1 MKKSV
6 VALAVLGAFTGLASA
21 QSSVTLY
28 GRLDANVGAVDPG
41 TRGKAAASAEEGE
54 SVTKMNDGGTSGLGA
69 SRFGMRGVEDLGDGV
84 KAYFKLESQ
93 ISVDNGANGGATQT
107 STNSMFNREAYV
119 GIGSLTWGD
128 IRLGRLET
136 LSREVNRTINDAS
149 DDNQLTMSEVIDTS
163 NAVQTGYFQNRTYF
177 NNFGTRVDNAIS
189 YRSPSFMGMAQ
200 MIAIYSL
207 GESAAAPT
215 GNTNTAFGQTT
226 AFPTSTTNTL
236 VKGNIASY
244 TGVGFIVTAGPL
256 SADMIYE
263 QLNGGGNGGASS
275 KTGTIGANYDLGFA
289 KVYAA
294 YQDGTDV
301 TQAFGANAMTVFA
314 PAAGKTTTATG
325 STAYQNSGV
334 DLKAS
339 NFGVKVPV
347 GKWTFVA
354 QYTQSELSGNKLES
368 SVWDQQTVNQSKY
381 GMSAAY
387 ALSKR
392 TTVYGVVIGRSG
404 DHDEY
409 FNRKNEYNIGLAHTF

>member
-28 GRLDANVGAVDPG
+28 GRLDANVGTVDPG
-41 TRGKAAASAEEGE
+41 SMGKAGSSAKVGE
-54 SVTKMNDGGTSGLGA
+54 SVTKMSDGGTSGLGA
-69 SRFGMRGVEDLGDGV
+69 SRFGMRGTEDLGDGL

-93 ISVDNGANGGATQT
+93 VSVDNGANGGATQT

-119 GIGSLTWGD
+119 GIGSSTWGD

-149 DDNQLTMSEVIDTS
+149 DDNQLTMSEVIDTTTPS
-163 NAVQTGYFQNRTYF
+163 VTAAYRQNRVFF

-189 YRSPSFMGMAQ
+189 YRSPIFVGVAQ
-200 MIAIYSL
+200 MIATYSF

-215 GNTNTAFGQTT
+215 GNTNTAFGG
-226 AFPTSTTNTL
+226 TNTL

-244 TGVGFIVTAGPL
+244 TGIGFIVTAGPL

-263 QLNGGGNGGASS
+263 QLNGNGTAGAAS

-289 KVYAA
+289 KIYAA
-294 YQDGTDV
+294 YQDGSDV
-301 TQAFGANAMTVFA
+301 TQAFGANSMTVFT
-314 PAAGKTTTATG
+314 GGTG
-325 STAYQNSGV
+325 STAGKSSGV

-339 NFGVKVPV
+339 NFGVKAPV

-354 QYTQSELSGNKLES
+354 QYTQSELSGANIAN
-368 SVWDQQTVNQSKY
+368 SVWGNGGATNEVNQSKY

-392 TTVYGVVIGRSG
+392 TTIYGVMIGRSG
-404 DHDEY
+404 DNDEY

>member
-6 VALAVLGAFTGLASA
+6 VALAVLGVFTGLASA

-28 GRLDANVGAVDPG
+28 GRVDANVGSVDPG
-41 TRGKAAASAEEGE
+41 SEGFAGKGVGVKKGE
-54 SVTKMNDGGTSGLGA
+54 SVAKMSDGGTSGLGA
-69 SRFGMRGVEDLGDGV
+69 SRFGMRGTEDLGDGL

-93 ISVDNGANGGATQT
+93 IEIDTGANGGATQT

-119 GIGSLTWGD
+119 GLGSTTWGD
-128 IRLGRLET
+128 IRFGRLET

-149 DDNQLTMSEVIDTS
+149 DDNQLTMSEVIDTTS
-163 NAVQTGYFQNRTYF
+163 PAGSAMYKQNRVFF
-177 NNFGTRVDNAIS
+177 NTFGMRVDNAIS
-189 YRSPSFMGMAQ
+189 YRSPSFMGIAQ
-200 MIAIYSL
+200 MIATYSF
-207 GESAAAPT
+207 GENAAAPT
-215 GNTNTAFGQTT
+215 GNTNTAFGSTD
-226 AFPTSTTNTL
+226 TSI
-236 VKGNIASY
+236 KGNIASY

-263 QLNGGGNGGASS
+263 QLNGNGTSGSAS
-275 KTGTIGANYDLGFA
+275 KTGTIGGNYDLGFA
-289 KVYAA
+289 KIYAA

-301 TQAFGANAMTVFA
+301 TQAFGQNAMTTFT
-314 PAAGKTTTATG
+314 GGTG
-325 STAYQNSGV
+325 SVAGSSSGV

-354 QYTQSELSGNKLES
+354 QYTQSELSGSNVANSIWGDDEIS
-368 SVWDQQTVNQSKY
+368 QAKY

-392 TTVYGVVIGRSG
+392 TAIYGVVIGRSG
-404 DHDEY
+404 DQDEY

>member
-28 GRLDANVGAVDPG
+28 GRLDANVGSVDPG
-41 TRGKAAASAEEGE
+41 NLGKAGKNASVGE
-54 SVTKMNDGGTSGLGA
+54 SVTGLSDGGNGGLGA
-69 SRFGMRGVEDLGDGV
+69 SRFGMRGTEDLGDGL

-93 ISVDNGANGGATQT
+93 IAVDTGANGGATQT
-107 STNSMFNREAYV
+107 STNAMFNREAYV
-119 GIGSLTWGD
+119 ALGSTTWGD
-128 IRLGRLET
+128 IRFGRLET

-149 DDNQLTMSEVIDTS
+149 GENQLNMSEVIGT
-163 NAVQTGYFQNRTYF
+163 NRTQTGYNQNLTYF

-189 YRSPSFMGMAQ
+189 YRSPSFMGIAQ
-200 MIAIYSL
+200 MIATYSF
-207 GESAAAPT
+207 GENAAAPT
-215 GNTNTAFGQTT
+215 GNSNTAFTGDT
-226 AFPTSTTNTL
+226 AVT
-236 VKGNIASY
+236 GNLASY

-256 SADMIYE
+256 SADLVYE
-263 QLNGGGNGGASS
+263 QLNGGGTSGAAS

-289 KVYAA
+289 KIYAA

-301 TQAFGANAMTVFA
+301 TQAFGANAMTIFNGTG
-314 PAAGKTTTATG
+314 AASAG
-325 STAYQNSGV
+325 STAGSNSGV

-354 QYTQSELSGNKLES
+354 QYTQSELSGGNLAS
-368 SVWDQQTVNQSKY
+368 SVWGENEVSQAKY
-381 GMSAAY
+381 GMSAEY

-392 TTVYGVVIGRSG
+392 TSVYGVVVGRSG
-404 DHDEY
+404 DQDEY

>member
-28 GRLDANVGAVDPG
+28 GRLDANVGSVDPG
-41 TRGKAAASAEEGE
+41 NLGKAGKNASVGE
-54 SVTKMNDGGTSGLGA
+54 SVTGLSDGGNGGLGA
-69 SRFGMRGVEDLGDGV
+69 SRFGMRGTEDLGDGL

-93 ISVDNGANGGATQT
+93 IAVDTGANGGATQT
-107 STNSMFNREAYV
+107 SSNAMFNREAYV
-119 GIGSLTWGD
+119 ALGSTTWGD
-128 IRLGRLET
+128 IRFGRLET

-149 DDNQLTMSEVIDTS
+149 GENQLNMSEVIGT
-163 NAVQTGYFQNRTYF
+163 NRTQTGYNQNLTYF

-189 YRSPSFMGMAQ
+189 YRSPSFMGIAQ
-200 MIAIYSL
+200 MIATYSF
-207 GESAAAPT
+207 GENAAAPT
-215 GNTNTAFGQTT
+215 GNSNTAFTGDT
-226 AFPTSTTNTL
+226 AVT
-236 VKGNIASY
+236 GNLASY

-256 SADMIYE
+256 SADLVYE
-263 QLNGGGNGGASS
+263 QLNGGGTSGAAS

-289 KVYAA
+289 KIYAA

-301 TQAFGANAMTVFA
+301 TQAFGANAMTIFN
-314 PAAGKTTTATG
+314 GTGTASAG
-325 STAYQNSGV
+325 STAGSNSGV

-354 QYTQSELSGNKLES
+354 QYTQSELSGGNLAS
-368 SVWDQQTVNQSKY
+368 SVWGENEVSQAKY
-381 GMSAAY
+381 GMSAEY

-392 TTVYGVVIGRSG
+392 TSVYGVVVGRSG
-404 DHDEY
+404 DQDEY

>member
-41 TRGKAAASAEEGE
+41 SKGLAGKSARVGE
-54 SVTKMNDGGTSGLGA
+54 SVTKMNDGGTGGLGA
-69 SRFGMRGVEDLGDGV
+69 SRFGMRGVEDLGDGL

-93 ISVDNGANGGATQT
+93 ISLDSGSNGGATQT

-119 GIGSLTWGD
+119 GLGSSTWGD

-149 DDNQLTMSEVIDTS
+149 GENQLNISEVIDT
-163 NAVQTGYFQNRTYF
+163 NAKQSGYYQNRTYF

-200 MIAIYSL
+200 MIATYSL
-207 GESAAAPT
+207 SESAAAPS
-215 GNTNTAFGQTT
+215 GNTGTAFTGQT
-226 AFPTSTTNTL
+226 APA
-236 VKGNIASY
+236 GNVASY

-256 SADMIYE
+256 SADLVYE
-263 QLNGGGNGGASS
+263 QLNGGGQGGGAYA

-289 KVYAA
+289 KIYAA
-294 YQDGTDV
+294 YQDGSDV
-301 TQAFGANAMTVFA
+301 TQAFGANAETTFGTSA
-314 PAAGKTTTATG
+314 GNTKANTGKTSNYA
-325 STAYQNSGV
+325 SGV

-339 NFGVKVPV
+339 NFGVKAPF

-354 QYTQSELSGNKLES
+354 QYTQSELSGNALLK
-368 SVWDQQTVNQSKY
+368 SVWGDDKVNQSKY
-381 GMSAAY
+381 GLSAEY
-387 ALSKR
+387 AFSKR
-392 TTVYGVVIGRSG
+392 TSVYGVVIGRSG

-409 FNRKNEYNIGLAHTF
+409 LNRKNEYNIGLAHTF

>member
-28 GRLDANVGAVDPG
+28 GRVDANMGSVDPG
-41 TRGKAAASAEEGE
+41 SEGFAGKGKGVNKGE
-54 SVTKMNDGGTSGLGA
+54 SVAKMSDGGTSGLGA
-69 SRFGMRGVEDLGDGV
+69 SRFGMRGVEDLGGGL

-93 ISVDNGANGGATQT
+93 ISVDTGANGGATQT

-119 GIGSLTWGD
+119 ALGSTTWGD
-128 IRLGRLET
+128 IRFGRLET

-149 DDNQLTMSEVIDTS
+149 DDNQLTMSEVIDTTS
-163 NAVQTGYFQNRTYF
+163 PTVSPAATYRQNRVLF

-189 YRSPSFMGMAQ
+189 YRSPSFMGIAQ
-200 MIAIYSL
+200 MIATYSF

-215 GNTNTAFGQTT
+215 GNSNTAFG
-226 AFPTSTTNTL
+226 STNTSI
-236 VKGNIASY
+236 VGNIASY

-263 QLNGGGNGGASS
+263 QLNGNGTGGPAS
-275 KTGTIGANYDLGFA
+275 KTGTIGGNYDLGFA
-289 KVYAA
+289 KIYAA

-301 TQAFGANAMTVFA
+301 TQAFGANAMTIF
-314 PAAGKTTTATG
+314 GSGGSTG
-325 STAYQNSGV
+325 SVAGENSGV

-354 QYTQSELSGNKLES
+354 QYTQSELSGNNLAN
-368 SVWDQQTVNQSKY
+368 SVWDSNEISQVKY

-404 DHDEY
+404 DQDEY

>member
-6 VALAVLGAFTGLASA
+6 VALAVLGVFTGLASA

-28 GRLDANVGAVDPG
+28 GRVDANVGSVDPG
-41 TRGKAAASAEEGE
+41 SEGFAGKGVGVKKGE
-54 SVTKMNDGGTSGLGA
+54 SVAKMSDGGTSGLGA
-69 SRFGMRGVEDLGDGV
+69 SRFGMRGTEDLGDGL

-93 ISVDNGANGGATQT
+93 IQIDTGANGGATQT

-119 GIGSLTWGD
+119 GLGSTTWGD
-128 IRLGRLET
+128 IRFGRLET

-149 DDNQLTMSEVIDTS
+149 DDNQLTMSEVIDTTS
-163 NAVQTGYFQNRTYF
+163 PAGSARYKQNRVFF
-177 NNFGTRVDNAIS
+177 NTFGTRVDNAIS
-189 YRSPSFMGMAQ
+189 YRSPSFMGIAQ
-200 MIAIYSL
+200 MIATYSF
-207 GESAAAPT
+207 GENAAAPT
-215 GNTNTAFGQTT
+215 GNTNTAFGSTD
-226 AFPTSTTNTL
+226 TSI
-236 VKGNIASY
+236 KGNIASY

-263 QLNGGGNGGASS
+263 QLNGNGTSGSAS
-275 KTGTIGANYDLGFA
+275 KTGTIGGNYDLGFA
-289 KVYAA
+289 KIYAA

-301 TQAFGANAMTVFA
+301 TQAFGQNAMTTFT
-314 PAAGKTTTATG
+314 GGTG
-325 STAYQNSGV
+325 SVAGSNSGV

-354 QYTQSELSGNKLES
+354 QYTQSELSGSNVANSIWGDDEIS
-368 SVWDQQTVNQSKY
+368 QAKY

-392 TTVYGVVIGRSG
+392 TAIYGVVIGRSG
-404 DHDEY
+404 DQDEY
-409 FNRKNEYNIGLAHTF
+409 FNRKNEYNIGLAHSF

>member
-28 GRLDANVGAVDPG
+28 GRVDANVGSVDPG
-41 TRGKAAASAEEGE
+41 SMGLAGKNAKVGE
-54 SVTKMNDGGTSGLGA
+54 SVAGMNDGGSGGLGA
-69 SRFGMRGVEDLGDGV
+69 SRFGMRGTEDLGDGL

-93 ISVDNGANGGATQT
+93 IAVDTGANGGATQT

-119 GIGSLTWGD
+119 ALGSTTWGD
-128 IRLGRLET
+128 IRFGRLET

-149 DDNQLTMSEVIDTS
+149 GENQLNISEVIGT
-163 NAVQTGYFQNRTYF
+163 NRKQTGYNQNLAYF
-177 NNFGTRVDNAIS
+177 NNFGTRVDNAFS
-189 YRSPSFMGMAQ
+189 YRSPSFMGIAQ
-200 MIAIYSL
+200 MIATYSF
-207 GESAAAPT
+207 GEKAAAPT
-215 GNTNTAFGQTT
+215 GNATAAFSGNTT
-226 AFPTSTTNTL
+226 AA
-236 VKGNIASY
+236 GNIASY

-256 SADMIYE
+256 SADLVYE
-263 QLNGGGNGGASS
+263 QINGNGTSGSAS

-289 KVYAA
+289 KIYAA

-301 TQAFGANAMTVFA
+301 TQAFGANAMTTFN
-314 PAAGKTTTATG
+314 KNTG
-325 STAYQNSGV
+325 STVGSKSGV

-354 QYTQSELSGNKLES
+354 QYTQSELSGSNLAK
-368 SVWDQQTVNQSKY
+368 SVWLDSEVSQAKY
-381 GMSAAY
+381 GMSAEY

-392 TTVYGVVIGRSG
+392 TSLYGVVIGRSG
-404 DHDEY
+404 DQDEY

>member
-28 GRLDANVGAVDPG
+28 GRLDANVGTVDPG
-41 TRGKAAASAEEGE
+41 SKGSAGKNANPGE
-54 SVTKMNDGGTSGLGA
+54 SVTKMSDGGTSGLGA

-119 GIGSLTWGD
+119 GVGSTTWGD
-128 IRLGRLET
+128 VRFGRLET
-136 LSREVNRTINDAS
+136 LSREVNRLINDAS
-149 DDNQLTMSEVIDTS
+149 DDNQLTMSEVIET
-163 NAVQTGYFQNRTYF
+163 NKTQTGYNQNRVLF
-177 NNFGTRVDNAIS
+177 NTFGTRVDNAIS
-189 YRSPSFMGMAQ
+189 YRSPIFVGVAQ
-200 MIAIYSL
+200 MIATYSF
-207 GESAAAPT
+207 GESAAAPS
-215 GNTNTAFGQTT
+215 GNATT
-226 AFPTSTTNTL
+226 AFTGNSTAA
-236 VKGNIASY
+236 GNIASY

-263 QLNGGGNGGASS
+263 QVNGGGTSGAAS

-289 KVYAA
+289 KIYAA

-301 TQAFGANAMTVFA
+301 TQAFGANSMTVFN
-314 PAAGKTTTATG
+314 KNTG
-325 STAYQNSGV
+325 SSAVNSSGV

-339 NFGVKVPV
+339 NYGVKVPV

-354 QYTQSELSGNKLES
+354 QYTQSELSGNASNLGALTSTWKTNEL
-368 SVWDQQTVNQSKY
+368 NQSKY

-392 TTVYGVVIGRSG
+392 TTIYGVAIGRSG
-404 DHDEY
+404 DQDEW

>member
-1 MKKSV
+1 M
-6 VALAVLGAFTGLASA
+6 
-21 QSSVTLY
+21 
-28 GRLDANVGAVDPG
+28 
-41 TRGKAAASAEEGE
+41 GKAGSSAKVGE
-54 SVTKMNDGGTSGLGA
+54 SVTKMSDGGTSGLGA
-69 SRFGMRGVEDLGDGV
+69 SRFGMRGTEDLGDGL

-93 ISVDNGANGGATQT
+93 VSVDNGANGGATQT

-119 GIGSLTWGD
+119 GIGSSTWGD

-163 NAVQTGYFQNRTYF
+163 NIVQTGYFQNRTYF

-189 YRSPSFMGMAQ
+189 YRSPIFVGVAQ
-200 MIAIYSL
+200 MIATYSF

-226 AFPTSTTNTL
+226 AAPTSSTNTN

-244 TGVGFIVTAGPL
+244 TGIGFIVTAGPL

-263 QLNGGGNGGASS
+263 QLNGNGTSGAAS

-289 KVYAA
+289 KIYAA
-294 YQDGTDV
+294 YQDGSDV
-301 TQAFGANAMTVFA
+301 TQAFGANAMTIF
-314 PAAGKTTTATG
+314 GTTAGNVTANTG
-325 STAYQNSGV
+325 RTNNSASGV

-339 NFGVKVPV
+339 NYGIKAPV

-354 QYTQSELSGNKLES
+354 QYTQSELSGTSLSN
-368 SVWDQQTVNQSKY
+368 SVWDNDTVKQSKY

-392 TTVYGVVIGRSG
+392 TTIYGVMIGRSG
-404 DHDEY
+404 DNDEY

>member
-28 GRLDANVGAVDPG
+28 GRVDANMGAVDPG
-41 TRGKAAASAEEGE
+41 SLGKAGKNADVGK
-54 SVTKMNDGGTSGLGA
+54 SVAKMSDGGTGGLGA
-69 SRFGMRGVEDLGDGV
+69 SRFGMRGTEDLGDGL

-93 ISVDNGANGGATQT
+93 ISVDTGANGGATQT
-107 STNSMFNREAYV
+107 STNAMFNREAYV
-119 GIGSLTWGD
+119 ALGSTTWGD
-128 IRLGRLET
+128 IRFGRLET

-149 DDNQLTMSEVIDTS
+149 DDNQLTMSEVIET
-163 NAVQTGYFQNRTYF
+163 NRKQTGYNQNLTYF

-189 YRSPSFMGMAQ
+189 YRSPSFMGIAQ
-200 MIAIYSL
+200 MIATYSF
-207 GESAAAPT
+207 GEKAAAPT
-215 GNTNTAFGQTT
+215 GNATAAFNGNTSA
-226 AFPTSTTNTL
+226 A
-236 VKGNIASY
+236 GNIASY
-244 TGVGFIVTAGPL
+244 AGVGFIVTAGPL

-263 QLNGGGNGGASS
+263 QLNGNGTSGSAS
-275 KTGTIGANYDLGFA
+275 KTGTIGGNYDLGFA
-289 KVYAA
+289 KIYAA

-301 TQAFGANAMTVFA
+301 TQAFGVNSMTTF
-314 PAAGKTTTATG
+314 GTTAGNTTANTG
-325 STAYQNSGV
+325 RADNAATGV

-354 QYTQSELSGNKLES
+354 QYTQSELSGTNLAQ
-368 SVWDQQTVNQSKY
+368 SVWGTNEVSQAKY

-404 DHDEY
+404 DQDEY

>member
-28 GRLDANVGAVDPG
+28 GRLDANVGSVDPG
-41 TRGKAAASAEEGE
+41 NLGKAGRNASVGE
-54 SVTKMNDGGTSGLGA
+54 SVTGLSDGGNGGLGA
-69 SRFGMRGVEDLGDGV
+69 SRFGMRGTEDLGDGL

-93 ISVDNGANGGATQT
+93 IAVDTGANGGATQT
-107 STNSMFNREAYV
+107 STNAMFNREAYV
-119 GIGSLTWGD
+119 ALGSTTWGD
-128 IRLGRLET
+128 IRFGRLET

-149 DDNQLTMSEVIDTS
+149 GENQLNMSEVIGT
-163 NAVQTGYFQNRTYF
+163 NRTQTGYNQNLTYF

-189 YRSPSFMGMAQ
+189 YRSPSFMGIAQ
-200 MIAIYSL
+200 MIATYSF
-207 GESAAAPT
+207 GENAAAPT
-215 GNTNTAFGQTT
+215 GNSNTAFTGDT
-226 AFPTSTTNTL
+226 AVT
-236 VKGNIASY
+236 GNLASY

-256 SADMIYE
+256 SADLVYE
-263 QLNGGGNGGASS
+263 QLNGGGTSGAAS

-289 KVYAA
+289 KIYAA

-301 TQAFGANAMTVFA
+301 TQAFGANAMTIFNGTG
-314 PAAGKTTTATG
+314 AASAG
-325 STAYQNSGV
+325 STAGSNSGV

-354 QYTQSELSGNKLES
+354 QYTQSELSGGNLAS
-368 SVWDQQTVNQSKY
+368 SVWGENEVSQAKY
-381 GMSAAY
+381 GMSAEY

-392 TTVYGVVIGRSG
+392 TSVYGVVVGRSG
-404 DHDEY
+404 DQDEY

>member
-28 GRLDANVGAVDPG
+28 GRVDANVGSVDPG
-41 TRGKAAASAEEGE
+41 SLGQVTKNAKVGE
-54 SVTKMNDGGTSGLGA
+54 SVAGMNDGGVGGLGA
-69 SRFGMRGVEDLGDGV
+69 SRFGMRGTEDLGDGL

-93 ISVDNGANGGATQT
+93 IAVDTGANGGATQT

-119 GIGSLTWGD
+119 ALGSTTWGD
-128 IRLGRLET
+128 IRFGRLET

-149 DDNQLTMSEVIDTS
+149 DDNQLTMSEVIGT
-163 NAVQTGYFQNRTYF
+163 NRKQTGYNQNLVYF

-189 YRSPSFMGMAQ
+189 YRSPSFMGIAQ
-200 MIAIYSL
+200 MIATYSF
-207 GESAAAPT
+207 GEKAAAPT
-215 GNTNTAFGQTT
+215 GNATAAFSGNTGAAGT
-226 AFPTSTTNTL
+226 
-236 VKGNIASY
+236 IASY

-263 QLNGGGNGGASS
+263 QINGNGTSGSAS
-275 KTGTIGANYDLGFA
+275 KTGTIGGNYDLGFA
-289 KVYAA
+289 KIYAA

-301 TQAFGANAMTVFA
+301 TQAFGANAMTTFNS
-314 PAAGKTTTATG
+314 GTG
-325 STAYQNSGV
+325 STVGSKSGV

-354 QYTQSELSGNKLES
+354 QYTQSELSGSNLAS
-368 SVWDQQTVNQSKY
+368 SVWADSEVSQAKY
-381 GMSAAY
+381 GMSAEY

-392 TTVYGVVIGRSG
+392 TSLYGVVIGRSG
-404 DHDEY
+404 DQDEY

>member
-28 GRLDANVGAVDPG
+28 GRLDANVGSVDPG
-41 TRGKAAASAEEGE
+41 NKGKAGSSARVGE
-54 SVTKMNDGGTSGLGA
+54 AVTKMNDGANGGLGA

-93 ISVDNGANGGATQT
+93 IAADTGANGGATQT

-119 GIGSLTWGD
+119 GLGSSTWGD

-149 DDNQLTMSEVIDTS
+149 GENQLNISEVIDTS
-163 NAVQTGYFQNRTYF
+163 GAVTQTGASGYNQNLTYF

-189 YRSPSFMGMAQ
+189 YRSPSFMGLAQ
-200 MIAIYSL
+200 MIATYSFS
-207 GESAAAPT
+207 ESAAAPT
-215 GNTNTAFGQTT
+215 GNSNTAFG
-226 AFPTSTTNTL
+226 STNTL
-236 VKGNIASY
+236 VKGNIAAY
-244 TGVGFIVTAGPL
+244 MGVGFIVTAGPL
-256 SADMIYE
+256 SADLVYE
-263 QLNGGGNGGASS
+263 QLNGGGQGGGAFS

-289 KVYAA
+289 KLFAA

-301 TQAFGANAMTVFA
+301 TQAFGQNAMTVFTGGTGSI
-314 PAAGKTTTATG
+314 AGK
-325 STAYQNSGV
+325 NSGV

-339 NFGVKVPV
+339 NYGVKAPF
-347 GKWTFVA
+347 GKWTFIA
-354 QYTQSELSGNKLES
+354 QYTQSELSGNNLLK
-368 SVWDQQTVNQSKY
+368 SVWGDDQIRQSKY
-381 GMSAAY
+381 GMSAEY

-392 TTVYGVVIGRSG
+392 TSVYGVVIGRSG
-404 DHDEY
+404 DQDEY

>member
-28 GRLDANVGAVDPG
+28 GRLDANVGSVDPG
-41 TRGKAAASAEEGE
+41 SLGKAGKNASVGE
-54 SVTKMNDGGTSGLGA
+54 SVAGLSDGGNGGLGA
-69 SRFGMRGVEDLGDGV
+69 SRFGMRGTEDLGDGL

-93 ISVDNGANGGATQT
+93 IAVDTGANGGATQT

-119 GIGSLTWGD
+119 ALGSTTWGD
-128 IRLGRLET
+128 IRFGRLET

-149 DDNQLTMSEVIDTS
+149 GENQLNISEVIAT
-163 NAVQTGYFQNRTYF
+163 NRNQTGYNQNLTYF

-189 YRSPSFMGMAQ
+189 YRSPSFMGIAQ
-200 MIAIYSL
+200 MIATYSF
-207 GESAAAPT
+207 GENASAPT
-215 GNTNTAFGQTT
+215 GNATA
-226 AFPTSTTNTL
+226 AFTGDTL
-236 VKGNIASY
+236 TRGNIASY

-256 SADMIYE
+256 SADMVYE
-263 QLNGGGNGGASS
+263 QLNGGGTSGAAS

-289 KVYAA
+289 KIYAA

-301 TQAFGANAMTVFA
+301 TQAFGANAMTIFN
-314 PAAGKTTTATG
+314 GTGTASSG
-325 STAYQNSGV
+325 STAGSNSGV

-354 QYTQSELSGNKLES
+354 QYTQSELSGSNLVR
-368 SVWDQQTVNQSKY
+368 SVWGDDEVSQAKY
-381 GMSAAY
+381 GMSAEY

-392 TTVYGVVIGRSG
+392 TSVYGVVVGRSG
-404 DHDEY
+404 DQDEY

>member
-6 VALAVLGAFTGLASA
+6 VALAVLGVFTGLASA

-28 GRLDANVGAVDPG
+28 GRVDANVGSVDPG
-41 TRGKAAASAEEGE
+41 SEGFAGKGKGVKKGE
-54 SVTKMNDGGTSGLGA
+54 SVAKMSDGGTSGLGA
-69 SRFGMRGVEDLGDGV
+69 SRFGMRGTEDLGDGL

-93 ISVDNGANGGATQT
+93 IQIDTGANGGATQT

-119 GIGSLTWGD
+119 GLGSTTWGD
-128 IRLGRLET
+128 IRFGRLET

-149 DDNQLTMSEVIDTS
+149 DDNQLTMSEVIDTTS
-163 NAVQTGYFQNRTYF
+163 PAGSAMYKQNRVFF
-177 NNFGTRVDNAIS
+177 NTFGTRVDNAIS
-189 YRSPSFMGMAQ
+189 YRSPSFMGIAQ
-200 MIAIYSL
+200 MIATYSF
-207 GESAAAPT
+207 GENAAAPT
-215 GNTNTAFGQTT
+215 GNTNTAFGSTD
-226 AFPTSTTNTL
+226 TSI
-236 VKGNIASY
+236 KGNIASY

-263 QLNGGGNGGASS
+263 QLNGNGTSGSAS
-275 KTGTIGANYDLGFA
+275 KTGTIGGNYDLGFA
-289 KVYAA
+289 KIYAA

-301 TQAFGANAMTVFA
+301 TQAFGQNAMTTFT
-314 PAAGKTTTATG
+314 GGTG
-325 STAYQNSGV
+325 SVAGSNSGV

-354 QYTQSELSGNKLES
+354 QYTQSELSGSNVANSIWGDDEIS
-368 SVWDQQTVNQSKY
+368 QAKY

-392 TTVYGVVIGRSG
+392 TAIYGVVIGRSG
-404 DHDEY
+404 DQDEY
-409 FNRKNEYNIGLAHTF
+409 FNRKNEYNIGLAHSF